1 VGATPPVGGL
11 PRKAS
16 GLCAKGHN
24 ASGAL
29 SNSHR
34 DLQKRRQRHLSR
46 LRFVKSG
53 RLPRRRETLAHRAM
67 QHSGASLTV
76 ATVILSR

>member
-1 VGATPPVGGL
+1 
-11 PRKAS
+11 
-16 GLCAKGHN
+16 
-24 ASGAL
+24 L